1 MTQDVWEDSRANSKG
16 GRLHGL
22 DSSSN
27 FHEILTFVPNARL
40 VGKEEST
47 CKQGGI
53 PNRESCDPRPYV
65 ISPVCAD
72 GEMLGWFVGEVGSCR
87 VNDGRRFE
95 SKDVSWG
102 WGAR

>member
-1 MTQDVWEDSRANSKG
+1 MCGKILERIRREEDCR
-16 GRLHGL
+16 GRHGL

-27 FHEILTFVPNARL
+27 FHEVLTFVPNARL

-47 CKQGGI
+47 CKQGVV

-65 ISPVCAD
+65 ISPVSRTDVCAD
-72 GEMLGWFVGEVGSCR
+72 GEMTGWFVGEVGSCR

-95 SKDVSWG
+95 RKDVS
-102 WGAR
+102 